1 MDKVDKKK
9 QARQYFDQAEQH
21 HIRGEL
27 EHAAEL
33 YIKSIELYPTAKAY
47 TWLGW
52 AYSMMGR
59 FQEAI
64 EECQN
69 AIRTDPNFGN
79 PYNDIGAYLIEL
91 GEDSAAISWLEK
103 AIRAPDYESRAFPH
117 MNLARIWESQ
127 LRWKKAIFGYK
138 EALRENPDYKQALI
152 ALKKLQA
159 LLN

>member
-1 MDKVDKKK
+1 MNTVDKKK
-9 QARQYFDQAEQH
+9 QAQQYFDQAEQH
-21 HIRGEL
+21 HMRGEL
-27 EHAAEL
+27 EHAVEL
-33 YIKSIELYPTAKAY
+33 YIKSIELCPTAKAY

-59 FQEAI
+59 LQEAI

-69 AIRTDPNFGN
+69 AIQTDPDFGN

-103 AIRAPDYESRAFPH
+103 ALCASNYDSRAFPH

-127 LRWKKAIFGYK
+127 LRWEKAIMSYK
-138 EALRENPDYKQALI
+138 EALRENPEYKQALV